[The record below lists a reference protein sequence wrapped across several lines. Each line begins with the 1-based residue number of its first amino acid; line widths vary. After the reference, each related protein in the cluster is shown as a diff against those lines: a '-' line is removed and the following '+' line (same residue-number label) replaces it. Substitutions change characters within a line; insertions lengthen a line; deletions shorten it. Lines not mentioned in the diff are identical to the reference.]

1 MDKKS
6 VIDDHQVSKED
17 AGNGIVTQ
25 YRETQRGLS
34 SRQVQLMAIGGS
46 IGTGLFVGIGSYLR
60 DTGPLSVFLGYM
72 FYGILFVWPVNL
84 CVGEMCAYLPI
95 RGSIFELAARYV
107 DPAFGFAMGWVYF
120 YGGLMLV
127 CTEYSAV
134 ATVMQYWT
142 TSVNPAA
149 WVAMA
154 LVVCFLLN
162 IVAVKWYGESE
173 FIMASTKILLLIG
186 LVMLTFITMVGGN
199 PKHDVYGFRNWTHGV
214 MYEYYTDGATG
225 RFLGFFSVM
234 VYAAFSVAGPDLP
247 ALAAGEIQNPRWTI
261 PRVVKM
267 TFYRIVGFYVV
278 GVLAVGIIC
287 SPQDPRLLSAIDS
300 DAAGANASPW
310 VIGIQNLDIHG
321 LPDLINVLILFS
333 GWSCGNA
340 YLYSSSRTL
349 YSLARDGQAPRFLL
363 KCNSA
368 GVPIYC
374 VITVSLLSCISF
386 LVADTSAVTVLYWF
400 IDLTTCAL
408 IITYTSMVC
417 VFLGWY
423 RALKAQGV
431 DRKTALPWVAP
442 FQPYFAIGAVTI
454 GSLITLF
461 NGFNVFSPFSVQGF
475 ITSYFGLAFFVVM
488 FLFWKLYHKTE
499 FVDPATADIYSG
511 KAEIDAECRIW
522 EDGGFKER
530 RKAELAQMHWAR
542 RMWEKM
548 W

>member
-1 MDKKS
+1 MEKKA
-6 VIDDHQVSKED
+6 VIRDHPPKED
-17 AGNGIVTQ
+17 AGTGTSLQ
-25 YRETQRGLS
+25 YQETKRGLS

-60 DTGPLSVFLGYM
+60 DAGPLSVFLGYM
-72 FYGILFVWPVNL
+72 VYGILFVWPVNL
-84 CVGEMCAYLPI
+84 VVGEMCAYLPI
-95 RGSIFELAARYV
+95 RGSIFELAARFI

-127 CTEYSAV
+127 CTEYSSV
-134 ATVMQYWT
+134 ATVMQYWN
-142 TSVNPAA
+142 TSVNPAV

-154 LVVCFLLN
+154 LIVCFLLN

-199 PKHDVYGFRNWTHGV
+199 PKHDVYGFRNWRSDGV
-214 MYEYYTDGATG
+214 MHEYYTDGATG

-247 ALAAGEIQNPRWTI
+247 ALAAGEIQNPRLSI

-267 TFYRIVGFYVV
+267 TFYRIVGFYVI

-287 SPQDPRLLSAIDS
+287 PSRDPRLLSAIDNGE
-300 DAAGANASPW
+300 AGSAASPW

-321 LPDLINVLILFS
+321 LPDLINLLILFS

-349 YSLARDGQAPRFLL
+349 YSLARDGQAPKFLL
-363 KCNSA
+363 KCNAS

-374 VITVSLLSCISF
+374 VITVSVLSCITF
-386 LVADTSAVTVLYWF
+386 LVASNSSVTVFYWF
-400 IDLTTCAL
+400 VDLTTCAL

-423 RALKAQGV
+423 RALKAQGLN
-431 DRKTALPWVAP
+431 RKTDLPWRAP
-442 FQPYFAIGAVTI
+442 FQPYFAILAVTI

-461 NGFNVFSPFSVQGF
+461 NGFSVFSPFSVQGF

-488 FLFWKLYHKTE
+488 FLFWKIWHKTE
-499 FVDPATADIYSG
+499 FVDPATADLLSG
-511 KAEIDAECRIW
+511 KAEIDEECKIW
-522 EDGGFKER
+522 EDGGFEER
-530 RKAELAQMHWAR
+530 RREELKRMNWAK